1 MTEDGITVSIVIV
14 CMNRTDNL
22 YPCLESIRKFNSVN
36 CEILVV
42 AYLFDRKKLAQARED
57 FPEVRFIDSRQTRGF
72 SENNN
77 LALRQARGRYCFI
90 LNDDTLF
97 TCDALKSLVE
107 DMEALPRDAA
117 IVSPKLLNSDMSL
130 QLCGRPDYPWYNY
143 LLQQWHLYS
152 EKKDDTAGKRPVLGS
167 VYSTVNICGAA
178 FLIKTEVFREL
189 GWFDERY
196 FFTPEDIALSTLARS
211 RGYGVYVDSAVS
223 IIHKARTTASALS
236 SAVRPAAVK
245 GSLIF
250 FASGR
255 KTRGF
260 FLKLGVWL
268 AESSKRLKAYW
279 TAKVHPSPENRI
291 KHQTFKNISRSIFSS
306 LSPKELFI
314 KYSKELSGNGS

>member
-1 MTEDGITVSIVIV
+1 MTEDEKIVSIVIV

-117 IVSPKLLNSDMSL
+117 IVSPKLLNSDMRQARLSL
-130 QLCGRPDYPWYNY
+130 VQLSAAAVASVQREERRHCGEESR
-143 LLQQWHLYS
+143 
-152 EKKDDTAGKRPVLGS
+152 AGKRL
-167 VYSTVNICGAA
+167 
-178 FLIKTEVFREL
+178 
-189 GWFDERY
+189 
-196 FFTPEDIALSTLARS
+196 
-211 RGYGVYVDSAVS
+211 
-223 IIHKARTTASALS
+223 
-236 SAVRPAAVK
+236 
-245 GSLIF
+245 
-250 FASGR
+250 
-255 KTRGF
+255 
-260 FLKLGVWL
+260 
-268 AESSKRLKAYW
+268 
-279 TAKVHPSPENRI
+279 
-291 KHQTFKNISRSIFSS
+291 
-306 LSPKELFI
+306 
-314 KYSKELSGNGS
+314 